1 MIWRKFTIHT
11 TTEAEDIL
19 VSNLMDL
26 GIEGAQIEDRV
37 PLSEEDTKG
46 MFIDILPDIGVDDG
60 RAEVSFYVEV
70 VPEEEKAERLLKAQ
84 KMLEDPSIDMSYM
97 PNTSNLYTEQELGE
111 LLHRVAEE
119 LEEMRAYCELG
130 EGSIESSE
138 TEDKD
143 WINNWKSFFHPFSV
157 DDILIKP
164 SWEEIPEGMEDK
176 LLIEIDPGTAFGTG
190 MHETTQLC
198 IRGLKKY
205 LKPDMEVLDLGT
217 GSGILGITALKLGAK
232 QVVGTD
238 LDEEAVPAVADN
250 LEKNGF
256 PAESFRMYVG
266 NVIGA
271 DNEAFRESIGYG
283 SYDLVLANI
292 LAPVIVLLTDEVG
305 KFLKKGGIFITSGI
319 LNEREQ
325 EVLEAFR
332 AHENIFEVL
341 EVNHQGEWVNVT
353 ARRK

>member
-60 RAEVSFYVEV
+60 KAEVSFYVEV
-70 VPEEEKAERLLKAQ
+70 VPEAEKAERLLKAQ
-84 KMLEDPSIDMSYM
+84 NMLEDPSIDMSYM

-111 LLHRVAEE
+111 LLHRVEEE
-119 LEEMRAYCELG
+119 LEEMRAYCEIG

-205 LKPDMEVLDLGT
+205 LKPGMEVLDLGT

-250 LEKNGF
+250 LEKNGL
-256 PAESFRMYVG
+256 PTESFRMYVG

-271 DNEAFRESIGYG
+271 DNEDFRESIGYG

-332 AHENIFEVL
+332 VHEDIFEVL